1 MGDQLRSHLTPH
13 TGTHPNNIQDEQ
25 TADAG
30 LPGHPDGPDGDRR
43 PSRGGGRHGAGGG
56 RHGGGFRVQRGPGS
70 RQEEEGAE
78 QEEQEE
84 AWQEEN
90 SKEGKEEWQEA
101 KEAKGCQEITGWKKQ
116 QGLKVRI
123 VQGLHR
129 LHLPDQRDDLPQPDQ
144 DPGGQLPEAAGQ
156 DHRRQQDRREEE
168 RKEGYLCRHRPEDH
182 QVWRW
187 KQRRALMPRRNNK
200 QRSEELDRP
209 GCSPQRLRGLQAF
222 LFTMIPLESTRPK
235 SWKLNFLH

>member
-13 TGTHPNNIQDEQ
+13 GGTHPNNIQDEQ

-30 LPGHPDGPDGDRR
+30 LPGHPDGLDGDRR
-43 PSRGGGRHGAGGG
+43 PSRGGGRHGAGRVRHEGG
-56 RHGGGFRVQRGPGS
+56 YRVQGGPGS

-90 SKEGKEEWQEA
+90 NKEVCKEEWQEA
-101 KEAKGCQEITGWKKQ
+101 KEAKGCKEITGWTKQ

-123 VQGLHR
+123 VQDLHR

-156 DHRRQQDRREEE
+156 DHRRQQDWREEE
-168 RKEGYLCRHRPEDH
+168 RKERYLCRHRPEDH

-187 KQRRALMPRRNNK
+187 KQRRPLMPRLNNK

-209 GCSPQRLRGLQAF
+209 GRAPQRL
-222 LFTMIPLESTRPK
+222 
-235 SWKLNFLH
+235 